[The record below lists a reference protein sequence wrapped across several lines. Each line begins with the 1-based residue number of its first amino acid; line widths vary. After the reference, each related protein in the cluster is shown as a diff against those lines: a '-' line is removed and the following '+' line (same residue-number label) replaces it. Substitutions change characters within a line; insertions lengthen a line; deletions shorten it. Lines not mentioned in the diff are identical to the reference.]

1 MQKDQKEFLA
11 GCAAAAE
18 RIEAM
23 GGLMEY
29 HEARIQEE
37 KEERWKREN
46 PEKTEKKFK
55 WMRGKNARL

>member
-29 HEARIQEE
+29 HEAKVQEE
-37 KEERWKREN
+37 KEEQCKREN
-46 PEKTEKKFK
+46 PDKKFK
-55 WMRGKNARL
+55 WMRGKKSRL